1 MGRESE
7 RGAREANVEAE
18 AAVEAGFNSQL
29 LDSPGGG
36 GDRDPGRWRRER
48 I

>member
-18 AAVEAGFNSQL
+18 AAAEAGFNSQL
-29 LDSPGGG
+29 LDSPGG
-36 GDRDPGRWRRER
+36 DRDPDRWMRER